1 MLNLL
6 WTIHWDILLCMCL
19 LFAFL
24 LEARALLNAETWNLL
39 STEQILFAV
48 FSVKVKFSVLWSCA
62 WLQCLAAL
70 FIVKLTKLKFKMG
83 ESPCITYMALYI
95 LTFHILQTNS
105 RTSTF
110 WKLNVEDGKIT
121 EVNHFP
127 SIVTSTLPNDNGDDP
142 IFNIITSTVHFGK
155 SWTKR
160 SAENYCTD
168 CQSAN
173 VSHR

>member
-1 MLNLL
+1 M
-6 WTIHWDILLCMCL
+6 
-19 LFAFL
+19 
-24 LEARALLNAETWNLL
+24 
-39 STEQILFAV
+39 S
-48 FSVKVKFSVLWSCA
+48 
-62 WLQCLAAL
+62 
-70 FIVKLTKLKFKMG
+70 

-155 SWTKR
+155 SWTKK

-173 VSHR
+173 SSHRQTQPTSINTQAYNTLEGFITTFRHRPIMLSQLLQSLIFTKTIGHQAMAQYLL

>member
-1 MLNLL
+1 
-6 WTIHWDILLCMCL
+6 
-19 LFAFL
+19 
-24 LEARALLNAETWNLL
+24 
-39 STEQILFAV
+39 
-48 FSVKVKFSVLWSCA
+48 
-62 WLQCLAAL
+62 
-70 FIVKLTKLKFKMG
+70 MG

-173 VSHR
+173 SSHRQTQPISINTQAYIHLGVLSQHLGRHRPIMLSQLLQFLIFTKTIGHQAMAQYLL

>member
-1 MLNLL
+1 M
-6 WTIHWDILLCMCL
+6 
-19 LFAFL
+19 
-24 LEARALLNAETWNLL
+24 
-39 STEQILFAV
+39 S
-48 FSVKVKFSVLWSCA
+48 
-62 WLQCLAAL
+62 
-70 FIVKLTKLKFKMG
+70 

-155 SWTKR
+155 SWTKK

-173 VSHR
+173 SSHRQAQTQPTSINTQAYNILEGFITTFRHRPIMLSQLLQSLIFTKTIGHQAMAQYLL

>member
-1 MLNLL
+1 M
-6 WTIHWDILLCMCL
+6 
-19 LFAFL
+19 
-24 LEARALLNAETWNLL
+24 
-39 STEQILFAV
+39 S
-48 FSVKVKFSVLWSCA
+48 
-62 WLQCLAAL
+62 
-70 FIVKLTKLKFKMG
+70 

-155 SWTKR
+155 SWTKK

-173 VSHR
+173 SSHR

>member
-1 MLNLL
+1 
-6 WTIHWDILLCMCL
+6 
-19 LFAFL
+19 
-24 LEARALLNAETWNLL
+24 
-39 STEQILFAV
+39 
-48 FSVKVKFSVLWSCA
+48 
-62 WLQCLAAL
+62 
-70 FIVKLTKLKFKMG
+70 MG

-173 VSHR
+173 VSHRQTQPIPINTQAYIHQWIHHNIQAQAYNVQHWLQFRKNISLAQLASRLGPSSVVVQRSL